1 MPVSENS
8 QQSPRYIW
16 STDGVMPVR
25 RNLCGRPAPSFLLT
39 NTVAGL
45 SCCNKPWP
53 PNLSSVC
60 SMVAACARSRLS
72 SRARECSDADW
83 ARHSSMPCVTIRTPA
98 SASAVERQD
107 GLHDSCAPTLLVPA
121 SMASYE
127 VRKASILEVVDETL
141 RAVGDPP
148 APDTRETGFWS
159 PAIQMRRKGQVKS
172 SQVTS
177 QVISIEGRE
186 RGL

>member
-16 STDGVMPVR
+16 STDGVMPER
-25 RNLCGRPAPSFLLT
+25 RNLCGFFLLT

-53 PNLSSVC
+53 PDLSSVC

-83 ARHSSMPCVTIRTPA
+83 ARHKSMPCVTIRTPA
-98 SASAVERQD
+98 IASAVERQD

-121 SMASYE
+121 SMASYA
-127 VRKASILEVVDETL
+127 VRKASMEVVETL
-141 RAVGDPP
+141 RRRGPRTRHRRDLFLETPRRGDRVFLSAVLGIP
-148 APDTRETGFWS
+148 S
-159 PAIQMRRKGQVKS
+159 PRPRSRQV
-172 SQVTS
+172 QT
-177 QVISIEGRE
+177 QTQE
-186 RGL
+186 